1 MGVTGHFLPQVD
13 SSPSAFG
20 GIATS
25 AVIPDSRRL
34 YGPERVC
41 EQRIRWRRTTMS
53 MELAV
58 NFGVEGPALGSLQCD
73 FDVST
78 GDKLAAAG
86 SFALRLFITPL

>member
-1 MGVTGHFLPQVD
+1 MSVTGRLLPQVD
-13 SSPSAFG
+13 TSPSAAG

-34 YGPERVC
+34 DGPECVC
-41 EQRIRWRRTTMS
+41 EQRSRWRRTAVS

-58 NFGVEGPALGSLQCD
+58 NFGVEGLVLGSLRCD

-78 GDKLAAAG
+78 GETLAAAG